1 MKNPYR
7 PILNIPKTKMEK
19 IFDLIGISFFLLSIL
34 YIVIQWK
41 HLPDQIPG
49 HFNGKGEVDRWGSK
63 YELFILPMVALFIF
77 LLNTAFEKAPH
88 MHNYPKR
95 LNESNVEA
103 FYLNSRKMLNGIKN
117 LCMIFFAVLN
127 VVIVQIGLART
138 DSLPPWLL
146 PVFLIVVFIPLV
158 VGLYKQSKIK

>member
-1 MKNPYR
+1 MKYPYR
-7 PILNIPKTKMEK
+7 PILRIPKTKTEK
-19 IFDLIGISFFLLSIL
+19 IFDIIGIGCFLVSIL
-34 YIVIQWK
+34 YIVLQWN

-63 YELFILPMVALFIF
+63 YELFILPVIGLFIL

-103 FYLNSRKMLNGIKN
+103 FYLNSRKMLNAMKN
-117 LCMIFFAVLN
+117 LCMVFFAYLN
-127 VVIVQIGLART
+127 FEMVQIGLKQKE
-138 DSLPPWLL
+138 SLDPWFI
-146 PVFLIVVFIPLV
+146 PAFIVIVFIPLAI
-158 VGLYKQSKIK
+158 GIYKQSKIK